1 MSLFQCLSPHAII
14 KYSKPAHTETPS
26 GLRGWFRGC
35 APETPKEEHRMT
47 DAKRTKSIKI
57 RVTDEE
63 LSELRERCPAG
74 ELAPWLRE
82 LGLGQKRPRRAERV
96 DPALLRQLAGVGNLL
111 NQIAR
116 RINSGQWSYGD
127 RVEILAALWHI
138 EKRLQDININAG

>member
-1 MSLFQCLSPHAII
+1 
-14 KYSKPAHTETPS
+14 
-26 GLRGWFRGC
+26 
-35 APETPKEEHRMT
+35 MT

-63 LSELRERCPAG
+63 LSKLRERCPAG